1 MEEPKVFTNSYKILP
16 LFRAKEKKPP
26 RDAEQT
32 LTEGFLPGQ

>member
-16 LFRAKEKKPP
+16 LFRAKKPP